1 MIMTKK
7 KFINYLITETR
18 VVRKIKELL
27 KTSNLLDISKK
38 YGGIKNLKKIFKD
51 DLELSEMLDEL
62 TGVVD
67 FEYHDAFKNPRYV
80 VFPIKYE
87 IIGAQKNVWDT
98 HSWPLLNLI
107 YDDSKLTS
115 SEKKKLIT
123 ILAAIQND
131 NTVGKIETNIPEI
144 RTSGYFDVKQ
154 INGKD
159 VDLHEDEF
167 PFSKEDVIKIH
178 DKLYGPN
185 QRINENKL
193 SPFLMRRIDL
203 HKFEKMLK
211 KGVPYIFYES
221 QNLEE
226 FKYKLIK
233 ATLENYIYYKYQEN
247 IEEMD
252 NNQVDNFIEELIQI
266 FDQFLKHLYTNFK
279 NFKR

>member
-1 MIMTKK
+1 MILTKK
-7 KFINYLITETR
+7 DFINKIILETR
-18 VVRKIKELL
+18 IANKIKQLL
-27 KTSNLLDISKK
+27 KTSNILDITKK

-51 DLELSEMLDEL
+51 DPEFSEILDKL

-67 FEYHDAFKNPRYV
+67 FEYHDSIKDPRFV

-87 IIGAQKNVWDT
+87 IIGIKKNIWGT
-98 HSWPLLNLI
+98 HSWPELNLI

-115 SEKKKLIT
+115 DEKKKLMT
-123 ILAAIQND
+123 ILAVIIND
-131 NTVGKIETNIPEI
+131 NTVGKIETNLLET
-144 RTSGYFDVKQ
+144 RNSGYFDVKQ

-203 HKFEKMLK
+203 HKFEKILK
-211 KGVPYIFYES
+211 TGVPYIFYES

>member
-1 MIMTKK
+1 MTKK

-18 VVRKIKELL
+18 VARKIKELL
-27 KTSNLLDISKK
+27 KTSNILDISKK
-38 YGGIKNLKKIFKD
+38 YGGIKNLKKIFED

-67 FEYHDAFKNPRYV
+67 FEYHDAFKDPRYV

-87 IIGAQKNVWDT
+87 IIGIKKNIWGT
-98 HSWPLLNLI
+98 HSWPELNLI

-123 ILAAIQND
+123 ILATIQND
-131 NTVGKIETNIPEI
+131 GTVGKIETNIPEI

-167 PFSKEDVIKIH
+167 PFSKEDAIKIH